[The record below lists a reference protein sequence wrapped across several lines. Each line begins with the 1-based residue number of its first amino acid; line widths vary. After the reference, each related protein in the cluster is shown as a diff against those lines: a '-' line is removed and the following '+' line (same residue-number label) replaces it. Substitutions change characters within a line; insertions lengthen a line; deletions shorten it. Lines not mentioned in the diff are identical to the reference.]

1 MRVAWWSQF
10 SLLVLYTRYHVK
22 TMSKA
27 APKASS
33 LRHNQSSL
41 LFSLLSALL
50 VGQYRYDNYR
60 STGTLELNFCIS

>member
-33 LRHNQSSL
+33 LRHQSSL

-50 VGQYRYDNYR
+50 GGQYRYDNCR
-60 STGTLELNFCIS
+60 STGTLKLNFCIS